1 MGLFALYGG
10 IYYGVQRTKQDRCK
24 GGYLCQGID
33 IAPDR
38 QGFSAYAEA
47 RPARIRKTDVEYR

>member
-1 MGLFALYGG
+1 MAYNAQNKTGARVA
-10 IYYGVQRTKQDRCK
+10 IY
-24 GGYLCQGID
+24 

>member
-1 MGLFALYGG
+1 MAYNAQNKTGA
-10 IYYGVQRTKQDRCK
+10 R

-38 QGFSAYAEA
+38 QGFSAYAET